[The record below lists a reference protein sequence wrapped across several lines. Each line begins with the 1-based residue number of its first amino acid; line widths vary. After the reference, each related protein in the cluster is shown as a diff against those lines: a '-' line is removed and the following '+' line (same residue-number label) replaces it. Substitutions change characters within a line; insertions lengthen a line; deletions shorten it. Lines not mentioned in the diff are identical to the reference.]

1 MKYKDNPWALTAFV
15 VFVLG
20 IIPAVWLMVKAGW
33 MK

>member
-1 MKYKDNPWALTAFV
+1 MKYQDNPLWVLAWG

-20 IIPAVWLMVKAGW
+20 IIPATYMMVKAGW